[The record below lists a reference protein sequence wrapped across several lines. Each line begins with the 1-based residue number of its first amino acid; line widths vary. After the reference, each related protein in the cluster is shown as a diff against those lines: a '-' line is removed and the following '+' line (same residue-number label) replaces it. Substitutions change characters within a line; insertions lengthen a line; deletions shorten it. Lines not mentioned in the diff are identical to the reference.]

1 MSFPLLLILFV
12 FTACFWILIGT
23 YAIAGLNALLT
34 PKWIEPLK
42 PSLLKLSKAIVP
54 MWILFFVVLLFRN
67 SIFPWATEVKPLAD
81 FHSFYFTPHFFFIR
95 GILYLIFAGIFS
107 RSIRLGR
114 DVNAALTL
122 VLILFL
128 GSLASFDWV
137 MSVAPHFHSTIFGL
151 LMIVNG
157 SLMVHAYSLT
167 RLGSHET
174 PPLDDGVM
182 QDLNNIHLAMVA
194 LWSYLTVM
202 QYLTVW
208 SGNLPE
214 EAIYFKDRFHGWAG
228 GLAAFILIAQTLIP
242 ISLLLFKKLKSR
254 LVFTRNLAY
263 WTLFVQ
269 TLNLWWTIGGTR

>member
-1 MSFPLLLILFV
+1 MSFPLLLLLFV
-12 FTACFWILIGT
+12 FTAGFWILIGT
-23 YAIAGLNALLT
+23 YSISAMNALLM
-34 PKWIEPLK
+34 PKWVQPLK
-42 PSLLKLSKAIVP
+42 PSLIKLSKAIFP
-54 MWILFFVVLLFRN
+54 MWLLFFGVIFFRN
-67 SIFPWATEVKPLAD
+67 SIFPWTTEVETGAK
-81 FHSFYFTPHFFFIR
+81 FHSFYFTPHFFFVR
-95 GILYLIFAGIFS
+95 GIIYLIVAGIYS
-107 RSIRLGR
+107 RLIQLNR
-114 DVNAALTL
+114 DVNGAFTL

-157 SLMVHAYSLT
+157 SLIVHAYSLT
-167 RLGSHET
+167 RLGRSQDAPIDET
-174 PPLDDGVM
+174 VM

-202 QYLTVW
+202 QYITVW

-214 EAIYFKDRFHGWAG
+214 EAIYFKERFHGWSG
-228 GLAAFILIAQTLIP
+228 GFAAFILAAQTFIP
-242 ISLLLFKKLKSR
+242 ISLLLFKKLKAR
-254 LVFTRNLAY
+254 LDFTRNLAY